1 MAMHRAQAGAHLLV
15 EVVVQE
21 AADEQV
27 EQGLLAVL
35 IMPQHRQ
42 LMQRQQL
49 AAHQVQVSVGV
60 SLKLLLLLLLSV
72 TGACSTAT
80 N

>member
-1 MAMHRAQAGAHLLV
+1 MVHASFHLLV

-35 IMPQHRQ
+35 VMPQHRE
-42 LMQRQQL
+42 LMQGQQL
-49 AAHQVQVSVGV
+49 AARPGRGSV
-60 SLKLLLLLLLSV
+60 LSSRR
-72 TGACSTAT
+72 GYGLQAL
-80 N
+80 